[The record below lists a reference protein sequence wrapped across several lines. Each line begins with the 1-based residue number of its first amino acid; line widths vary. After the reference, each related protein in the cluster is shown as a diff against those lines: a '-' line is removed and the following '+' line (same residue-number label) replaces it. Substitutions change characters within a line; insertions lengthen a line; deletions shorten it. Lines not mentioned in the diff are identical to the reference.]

1 MFQIGDLVMILVPF
15 LKGASYA
22 NSVTRPKGLTGI
34 IIDCNIV
41 DGLYRGRNESSYSV
55 LVEDAITD
63 FWENELELIA

>member
-1 MFQIGDLVMILVPF
+1 VFQIGDLVMILVPF

-34 IIDCNIV
+34 IIDCNVICL
-41 DGLYRGRNESSYSV
+41 DDSGRNKNSYSV
-55 LVEDAITD
+55 LVEDAITH